1 MRWPIFAVML
11 FITAVLQV
19 TASRHLPMADGLT
32 RPDFLALLA
41 LFFALYAPRHH
52 APLTALICGLVADLL
67 SFGPPPGTFAF
78 SFGLLGLLTLRARRL
93 LYPDHPISR
102 IILAFCWSLLT
113 QLFAFA
119 LPWILG
125 PHSFAYF
132 MSFTGLAVRI
142 ALYTAVFTPVYY
154 LMVPAKRWFVLPASG
169 QRF

>member
-1 MRWPIFAVML
+1 MRWPIFFVIL
-11 FITAVLQV
+11 FVTAVLQI
-19 TASRHLPMADGLT
+19 TATRYLPLADGLV

-41 LFFALYAPRHH
+41 LFFSLYAPRHH
-52 APLTALICGLVADLL
+52 APLAALIVGLVADLL
-67 SFGPPPGTFAF
+67 SFGPPFGTFAF
-78 SFGLLGLLTLRARRL
+78 SFGLLGLLILWARRL

-119 LPWILG
+119 IPWILG
-125 PHSFAYF
+125 PHSFADF
-132 MSFTGLAVRI
+132 MSFSGLAVRI

-154 LMVPAKRWFVLPASG
+154 LMVPGKRWFILPLAG